1 MKNQIQKA
9 LALGLVLAATSG
21 IGQAAQLGWR
31 NVYAPVLTERQ
42 QATNAL
48 INAAILKAQEKR
60 FKEVQAFNK
69 PVYITNKV
77 QKIVVPVTRIVY
89 VTNTVV
95 ISKP

>member
-60 FKEVQAFNK
+60 FKEVQSFNK

-77 QKIVVPVTRIVY
+77 QKAVAPVRIVY